1 MLDPNRQYEHG
12 YTCEEVVELT
22 AEFVDGAMSPAQ
34 MTQFEMHLNFCD
46 GCFYFV
52 DQIRETAGLAR
63 HTDVEQIPEDTK
75 AKLVQAFR
83 DWRSE

>member
-1 MLDPNRQYEHG
+1 MLDPNHRYEHG

-63 HTDVEQIPEDTK
+63 RADVEQIPEDTK